1 MKILKS
7 ELKQIIKE
15 ELSAVLEGE
24 ELNELAA
31 SPFEPDP
38 GSVNWCEEQGKLY
51 YNLIDQAEHRL
62 KMTTDKT
69 PFPEVAPFDGWDDRA
84 DALRSQARDIKTKME
99 ANGCPDAMAP
109 REPDPSPESLARGV
123 SVNIMKA
130 LERIEAESVVQ
141 GSGDGQE
148 RAEAALEPYMA
159 IDNGTATPEDF
170 AEFARRHPEIEDK
183 FAFSDLVLSRLEPQ
197 WWQWDE

>member
-38 GSVNWCEEQGKLY
+38 GSVKWCEEQRKLY
-51 YNLIDQAEHRL
+51 YNLFDQAEHKL
-62 KMTTDKT
+62 KKTTNET
-69 PFPEVAPFDGWDDRA
+69 PFPEVVPRGGWDKQA

-130 LERIEAESVVQ
+130 LERIGAESVVQ
-141 GSGDGQE
+141 GAGD
-148 RAEAALEPYMA
+148 RASAEEAVLEPYLA

-197 WWQWDE
+197 WWQWDD

>member
-38 GSVNWCEEQGKLY
+38 GSVNWCEEQRKLY
-51 YNLIDQAEHRL
+51 YNLFDQAYGSVQRFSSDL
-62 KMTTDKT
+62 Q
-69 PFPEVAPFDGWDDRA
+69 
-84 DALRSQARDIKTKME
+84 SQARDIKTKME
-99 ANGCPDAMAP
+99 ANGCPDTMAP
-109 REPDPSPESLARGV
+109 REPQPQPVEEARVVAEKIGEALYR
-123 SVNIMKA
+123 IKA
-130 LERIEAESVVQ
+130 EYVVQ
-141 GSGDGQE
+141 GADDRKE
-148 RAEAALEPYMA
+148 RAEALLEPYLA
-159 IDNGTATPEDF
+159 IDNGTASPEDF

-183 FAFSDLVLSRLEPQ
+183 FEFASLVLSLISSSADPHY
-197 WWQWDE
+197 WQYDD